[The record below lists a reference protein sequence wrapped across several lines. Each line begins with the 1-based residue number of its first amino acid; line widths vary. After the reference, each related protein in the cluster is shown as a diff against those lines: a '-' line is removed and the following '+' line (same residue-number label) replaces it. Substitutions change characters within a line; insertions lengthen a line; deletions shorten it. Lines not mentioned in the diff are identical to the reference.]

1 VAGRAALPAAV
12 ARAAWPADP
21 FVAILTATATDPDDV
36 VGRAMAAGVA
46 AGVAVGRD
54 DDARLLDLR
63 ADLGCWI
70 AVRPPD

>member
-36 VGRAMAAGVA
+36 VGRAMAAGVS
-46 AGVAVGRD
+46 VGRD